1 MANTVIGA
9 LSVKITA
16 DASGVKDG
24 IAAAGDALKI
34 GEKQIRKS
42 ADKFVKWGAA
52 GVAAA
57 AAVTAAMVKM
67 NLATIK
73 ELRVTAES
81 ADMTVAAFQRGAF
94 AANKFGVS
102 QEKYG
107 DILKDV
113 NDRVGDFLISGAGPM
128 VDFFETIAPKVG
140 ITAKAFKDLSGEQ
153 SLALYV
159 KSLQD
164 AGVSQQEM
172 TFFME
177 AMSSESTKL
186 IPLLKDNAA
195 ELQRMTKRAEDLGI
209 GLTETQVAMA
219 GLASQELSDTSAQF
233 KGLTQ
238 LITIELSPILI
249 AVSKNFTEMANQG
262 GGAATYITTAIDGLV
277 SAVGFVADAIHGW
290 RVILK
295 GVQVIALGVVAA
307 IGTAL
312 KGMANGISLTV
323 DGLLGMANMA
333 IKQFN
338 KLPGIDIKLI
348 QATQN
353 SDFIKNIDA
362 DAKFLV
368 DTLTMAKG
376 ELHDLA
382 VQELPSDTLKRFVA
396 EAREEFA
403 GLAAAIVEDK
413 KKAKDNGE
421 GVGVK
426 ETSVAADY
434 QAETIGLMEAIGLRY
449 LSEEEA
455 ELAHLQRQMEM
466 QKQALAE
473 KRVTQK
479 EHDDAMV
486 GLKQK
491 TEDAERKMTLA
502 NVQNGFKILAEG
514 SKKAQKLYKAVAIYK
529 ALIAGK
535 ESAIQAWKSG
545 MEAGGPILAAAYTA
559 ASIATTASMIS
570 GIKGG
575 GSSAG
580 GGTASPSASAASPSS
595 ASQQTAQNVP
605 QMNRTIDISLPSTG
619 LLSVDQVRELMA
631 QINEQVGDGVQLTTT
646 GGT

>member
-24 IAAAGDALKI
+24 IAAAGDALKV

-67 NLATIK
+67 NLSTIK
-73 ELRVTAES
+73 ELRVIAEA

-94 AANKFGVS
+94 AADKFGIS

-113 NDRVGDFLISGAGPM
+113 NDRVGDFLITGAGPM

-159 KSLQD
+159 KTLED

-195 ELQRMTKRAEDLGI
+195 ELEKMKKRAEDLGI

-249 AVSKNFTEMANQG
+249 AVSRHFTDMANQG
-262 GGAATYITTAIDGLV
+262 GGAATYITKAIDGLV

-323 DGLLGMANMA
+323 DGLIGIANSA

-338 KLPGIDIKLI
+338 KLAPIDIKLI
-348 QATQN
+348 EATQN

-368 DTLTMAKG
+368 NTLIMAKG
-376 ELHDLA
+376 ELAKLA
-382 VQELPSDTLKRFVA
+382 GQEIPSATLKRFVA

-403 GLAAAIVEDK
+403 ALAAAIVEDK
-413 KKAKDNGE
+413 KKAGDGD

-502 NVQNGFKILAEG
+502 NVQNGFKILAAG

>member
-24 IAAAGDALKI
+24 IAAAGDALKV

-67 NLATIK
+67 NLSTIK
-73 ELRVTAES
+73 ELRVIAEA

-94 AANKFGVS
+94 AADKFGIS

-113 NDRVGDFLISGAGPM
+113 NDRVGDFLITGAGPM

-159 KSLQD
+159 KTLED

-195 ELQRMTKRAEDLGI
+195 ELEKMKKRAEDLGI

-249 AVSKNFTEMANQG
+249 AVSRHFTDMANQG
-262 GGAATYITTAIDGLV
+262 GGAATYITKAIDGLV

-323 DGLLGMANMA
+323 DGLLGMANLA

-368 DTLTMAKG
+368 NTLTMAKG

-382 VQELPSDTLKRFVA
+382 VQELPSATLKRFVA

-403 GLAAAIVEDK
+403 ALAAAIVEDK
-413 KKAKDNGE
+413 KKAGDGD

-502 NVQNGFKILAEG
+502 NVQNGFKILAAG

>member
-24 IAAAGDALKI
+24 IAAAGDALKV

-67 NLATIK
+67 NLSTIK
-73 ELRVTAES
+73 ELRVIAEA

-94 AANKFGVS
+94 AADKFGIS

-113 NDRVGDFLISGAGPM
+113 NDRVGDFLITGAGPM

-159 KSLQD
+159 KTLED

-195 ELQRMTKRAEDLGI
+195 ELEKMKKRAEDLGI

-249 AVSKNFTEMANQG
+249 AVSRHFTDMANQG
-262 GGAATYITTAIDGLV
+262 GGAATYITKAIDGLV

-323 DGLLGMANMA
+323 DGLLGMANLA

-368 DTLTMAKG
+368 NTLIMAKG
-376 ELHDLA
+376 ELAKLA
-382 VQELPSDTLKRFVA
+382 GQEIPSATLKRFVA

-403 GLAAAIVEDK
+403 ALAAAIVEDK
-413 KKAKDNGE
+413 KKAGDGD

-502 NVQNGFKILAEG
+502 NVQNGFKILAAG

>member
-24 IAAAGDALKI
+24 IAAAGDALKV

-67 NLATIK
+67 NLSTIK
-73 ELRVTAES
+73 ELRVIAEA

-94 AANKFGVS
+94 AADKFGIS

-113 NDRVGDFLISGAGPM
+113 NDRVGDFLITGAGPM

-159 KSLQD
+159 KTLQD

-195 ELQRMTKRAEDLGI
+195 ELEKMKKRAEDLGI

-249 AVSKNFTEMANQG
+249 AVSRHFTDMANQG
-262 GGAATYITTAIDGLV
+262 GGAATYITKAIDGLV

-323 DGLLGMANMA
+323 DGLLGMANLA

-348 QATQN
+348 EATQN

-368 DTLTMAKG
+368 NTLIMAKG
-376 ELHDLA
+376 ELAKLA
-382 VQELPSDTLKRFVA
+382 GQEIPSATLKRFVA

-403 GLAAAIVEDK
+403 ALAAAIVEDK
-413 KKAKDNGE
+413 KKAGDGD

-502 NVQNGFKILAEG
+502 NVQNGFKILAAG